1 MADHSCEVLVIHCM
15 DYRLQ
20 KYLNDWLD
28 KNPGT
33 GNYDR
38 VGIAGGVLD
47 IYLVLK
53 HIELSVRLHK
63 IRRVILVNHEDCGAY
78 GPAGTFERHR
88 ADLIEAERKIQALY
102 LGLIVD
108 KYYLKLDGAFEQVY

>member
-1 MADHSCEVLVIHCM
+1 MADLSCEALVIHCM

-38 VGIAGGVLD
+38 IAIAGGVLD
-47 IYLVLK
+47 IYPVLK
-53 HIELSVRLHK
+53 HVELAVRLHK
-63 IRRVILVNHEDCGAY
+63 IREVILVNHEDCGAY
-78 GPAGTFERHR
+78 GPAGTFERHK
-88 ADLIEAERKIQALY
+88 ADLIEAERKIHALHIS
-102 LGLIVD
+102 LVIE
-108 KYYLKLDGAFEQVY
+108 KYYLKLDGMFERIL

>member
-1 MADHSCEVLVIHCM
+1 M

-38 VGIAGGVLD
+38 VAIAGGVLD
-47 IYLVLK
+47 IYSVLK
-53 HIELSVRLHK
+53 HIELAVRLHK
-63 IRRVILVNHEDCGAY
+63 IRKSYSGQ
-78 GPAGTFERHR
+78 P
-88 ADLIEAERKIQALY
+88 
-102 LGLIVD
+102 
-108 KYYLKLDGAFEQVY
+108 